1 MLPHNRLSVTM
12 ATSPARSDDTGY
24 CSGELGL
31 ESASGE
37 LNFGSLKVATNSRTP
52 YTDATQCKKA
62 ANHIKRPM
70 NAFMVWSQIERRKIC
85 EQQPDTH
92 NAEISKQLGKRW
104 KLLTDE
110 ERQPFIE
117 EAERLRILHMQE
129 YPGYK
134 YRPRKK
140 VKQSPKP
147 EKKNPMKHKS
157 AREKGGS
164 KPKQQRFQLSG
175 STVFSATPV
184 LNVGIN
190 HNRLKLKLTI
200 DKKFKDSIR
209 HSKQVPLS
217 ANQLTPPAKVPCLPL
232 EDDPSSPESNNVS
245 LYEDNLYA
253 KNTKARLL
261 KTENTTSCVKP
272 EPVDTVDSCSSTSD
286 NSLVDLDTLTE
297 VLLVPSAWSQEMGSL
312 NISPLTDFDALET
325 GSSSSSSHFEFPDY
339 QNSEVTDILGE
350 DWLDTSFSSYI

>member
-1 MLPHNRLSVTM
+1 MLPHNGHSVTM
-12 ATSPARSDDTGY
+12 DTSPERSNDMDY

-31 ESASGE
+31 EAGSEE
-37 LNFGSLKVATNSRTP
+37 LNFGSLKVANNSRTP

-104 KLLTDE
+104 KLLTDD

-140 VKQSPKP
+140 VKQTSKP

-157 AREKGGS
+157 ARDKGGS
-164 KPKQQRFQLSG
+164 KPKQHRFQLSS

-184 LNVGIN
+184 PNVGIN

-217 ANQLTPPAKVPCLPL
+217 VNQLTPPAKVPCLPV
-232 EDDPSSPESNNVS
+232 EDDPSSPESTNVS
-245 LYEDNLYA
+245 LYEDSLYA
-253 KNTKARLL
+253 KNTKTHLL
-261 KTENTTSCVKP
+261 TSEKTTSCIKP
-272 EPVDTVDSCSSTSD
+272 DDTVDSCSGTYD

-297 VLLVPSAWSQEMGSL
+297 VLLVPSAWTQEMGSL

-339 QNSEVTDILGE
+339 QNSEVTDILGK